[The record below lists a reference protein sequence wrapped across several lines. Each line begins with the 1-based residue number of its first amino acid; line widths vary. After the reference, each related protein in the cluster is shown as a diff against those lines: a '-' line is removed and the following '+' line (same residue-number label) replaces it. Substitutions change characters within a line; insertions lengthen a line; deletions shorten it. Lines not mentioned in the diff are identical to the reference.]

1 MTHNYRHRSLV
12 NSKRKPHSV
21 RISNS
26 SWNVREMVAFYYNMV
41 PTVRIRPIPRIHLT
55 VRTLLD
61 HTVHMRLTHPMHRT
75 VPIIQAAKPLRG
87 SGGGNGNNFCSGSFF
102 DRSG

>member
-1 MTHNYRHRSLV
+1 MHNCLHRSLV
-12 NSKRKPHSV
+12 DSKRKLHSV

-41 PTVRIRPIPRIHLT
+41 PTVRIHPIRPIPRIPLIHLT

-61 HTVHMRLTHPMHRT
+61 HTVHMLLTRLMHRT
-75 VPIIQAAKPLRG
+75 VPIIQAVKAITRFQWRKG
-87 SGGGNGNNFCSGSFF
+87 K
-102 DRSG
+102 